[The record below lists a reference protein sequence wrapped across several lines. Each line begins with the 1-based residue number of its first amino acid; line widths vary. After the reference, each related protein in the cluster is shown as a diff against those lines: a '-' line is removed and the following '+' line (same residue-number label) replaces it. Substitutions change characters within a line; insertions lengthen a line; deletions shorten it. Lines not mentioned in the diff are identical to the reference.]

1 MTKFYIDEEADLIA
15 GQDVTLQTAW
25 DLMPEH
31 VRNKITLNRLLLF
44 FPNHIQMIKKL
55 LINNETSHA

>member
-31 VRNKITLNRLLLF
+31 VRNKVTLDRLLLL
-44 FPNHIQMIKKL
+44 FPEYVQMIRKV
-55 LINNETSHA
+55 LITNESVHA